1 MEYEIKNVKMVQIK
15 EDNLPSILKLLNGNK
30 DVKQVQWGTDKK
42 FKRFNI
48 ILDIEIAKG
57 KEISLAIYNNEY
69 LVMSENGEIN
79 IAFDIPKSLI
89 KG

>member
-30 DVKQVQWGTDKK
+30 DVKQVQWGIDKK
-42 FKRFNI
+42 LKRFNI

-57 KEISLAIYNNEY
+57 KEISLSIYNNEY
-69 LVMSENGEIN
+69 LVVSENGEIN